1 MHGLA
6 WQPKHHYIALTTSD
20 QIGAHMFIQTETTP
34 NPNTMKFLPGQ
45 DVLAGKTAFFTDAEN
60 ATVSP
65 LASALFVLAD
75 IRAVFFGS
83 DFITVTK
90 TEASNWD
97 ILKPQVLTTVMEHY
111 QSGLP
116 LMTEGKPAKAEATES
131 YSTDEQEVVDQ
142 IKELLETRVRPAV
155 AQDGGDIIFH
165 SFKEG
170 TVYLEMHGACS
181 GCPSSTATLKSGIEN
196 MLKHYVPEVQAVE
209 PV

>member
-1 MHGLA
+1 
-6 WQPKHHYIALTTSD
+6 
-20 QIGAHMFIQTETTP
+20 MFIQTETTP

-45 DVLAGKTAFFTDAEN
+45 SVLGDKTAFFTDREN
-60 ATVSP
+60 AKPSP
-65 LASALFVLAD
+65 LASALFVLPE

-90 TEASNWD
+90 KEESSWD
-97 ILKPQVLTTVMEHY
+97 ILKPQILTTVMEHY

-116 LMTEGKPAKAEATES
+116 LMAGERTEKTEAAGS
-131 YSTDEQEVVDQ
+131 YSEDEQEIVDQ

-165 SFKEG
+165 SFKDG
-170 TVYLEMHGACS
+170 IVHLEMHGACA

-196 MLKHYVPEVQAVE
+196 MLKHYIPEVVAVE

>member
-1 MHGLA
+1 
-6 WQPKHHYIALTTSD
+6 
-20 QIGAHMFIQTETTP
+20 MFIQTEPTP

-45 DVLAGKTAFFTDAEN
+45 PVLGDKTAFFTDSEN
-60 ATVSP
+60 AKQSP
-65 LASALFVLAD
+65 LASALFVLRD

-90 TEASNWD
+90 KEESSWD
-97 ILKPQVLTTVMEHY
+97 VLKPQILTTVMEHY

-116 LMTEGKPAKAEATES
+116 ILRAAAESEKKAGGPIV
-131 YSTDEQEVVDQ
+131 YSADEQEIVDQ
-142 IKELLETRVRPAV
+142 IIELIETRVRPAV

-170 TVYLEMHGACS
+170 IVKLEMRGACS

-196 MLKHYVPEVQAVE
+196 MLKHYIPEVLAVE
-209 PV
+209 PA

>member
-1 MHGLA
+1 
-6 WQPKHHYIALTTSD
+6 
-20 QIGAHMFIQTETTP
+20 MFIQTETTP

-45 DVLAGKTAFFTDAEN
+45 DVLADKTAFFTDREN
-60 ATVSP
+60 AKASP
-65 LASALFVLAD
+65 LASALFVLSD
-75 IRAVFFGS
+75 IRAVFFGG

-90 TEASNWD
+90 TEVATWE
-97 ILKPQVLTTVMEHY
+97 ILKPQILTTIMEHY

-116 LMTEGKPAKAEATES
+116 LMADEKPKAEDKGS
-131 YSTDEQEVVDQ
+131 YSDDEQEIVDQ

-165 SFKEG
+165 SFKDG
-170 TVYLEMHGACS
+170 IVHLEMHGSCA

-196 MLKHYVPEVQAVE
+196 MLKHYIPEVVAVE

>member
-1 MHGLA
+1 
-6 WQPKHHYIALTTSD
+6 
-20 QIGAHMFIQTETTP
+20 MFIQTEATP

-45 DVLAGKTAFFTDAEN
+45 DVLGSKTAFFTDKEN
-60 ATVSP
+60 AKQSP
-65 LASALFVLAD
+65 LASALFILAD
-75 IRAVFFGS
+75 IRAIFFGS

-90 TEASNWD
+90 TEASDWE
-97 ILKPQVLTTVMEHY
+97 ILKPQILTTIMEHF

-116 LMTEGKPAKAEATES
+116 IMREAAAEKTEATGNYSES
-131 YSTDEQEVVDQ
+131 DQEVVDQ

-165 SFKEG
+165 SFKDG
-170 TVYLEMHGACS
+170 IVHLEMHGSCA

-196 MLKHYVPEVQAVE
+196 MLKHYLPEVIAVE

>member
-1 MHGLA
+1 
-6 WQPKHHYIALTTSD
+6 
-20 QIGAHMFIQTETTP
+20 MFIQTEATP

-45 DVLAGKTAFFTDAEN
+45 DVLGDKTAFFTDSEN
-60 ATVSP
+60 AKASP

-83 DFITVTK
+83 DFVTVTK
-90 TEASNWD
+90 TEAANWD
-97 ILKPQVLTTVMEHY
+97 VLKPQILTTVMEHY

-116 LMTEGKPAKAEATES
+116 MMGEAKTSKPAADAVS
-131 YSTDEQEVVDQ
+131 YSANEQEVVDQ
-142 IKELLETRVRPAV
+142 IIELLETRVRPAV

-170 TVYLEMHGACS
+170 IVRLEMHGSCA

-196 MLKHYVPEVQAVE
+196 MLKHYIPEVMAVE
-209 PV
+209 PA

>member
-1 MHGLA
+1 
-6 WQPKHHYIALTTSD
+6 
-20 QIGAHMFIQTETTP
+20 MFIQTETTP
-34 NPNTMKFLPGQ
+34 NPNTLKFLPGQ
-45 DVLAGKTAFFTDAEN
+45 EVLGDKTAFFTDREN
-60 ATVSP
+60 AASSP
-65 LASALFVLAD
+65 LASALFVLPD

-90 TEASNWD
+90 TEASSWE
-97 ILKPQVLTTVMEHY
+97 ILKPQILTTVMEHY

-116 LMTEGKPAKAEATES
+116 LMGQAAPAGDKKESGIS
-131 YSTDEQEVVDQ
+131 YSADEQEIVDQ

-165 SFKEG
+165 SFKDG
-170 TVYLEMHGACS
+170 IVHLEMHGSCA

-196 MLKHYVPEVQAVE
+196 MLKHYVPEVLAVE